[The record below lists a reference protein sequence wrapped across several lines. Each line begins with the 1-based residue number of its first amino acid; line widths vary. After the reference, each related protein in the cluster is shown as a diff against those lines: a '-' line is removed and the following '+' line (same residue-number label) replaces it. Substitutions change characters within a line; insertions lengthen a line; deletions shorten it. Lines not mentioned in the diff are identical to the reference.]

1 MKMAGK
7 YTLAECIVIRDDL
20 VRLRQERNSGPLY
33 NIVMST
39 EEQEK
44 AYDEQR
50 KWNKKVNEVI
60 EMFNQLINQF
70 YKARFDI

>member
-1 MKMAGK
+1 MAGK
-7 YTLAECIVIRDDL
+7 YTLTECIVIRDDL

-33 NIVMST
+33 NIVMSI